1 MKKLTLVLFC
11 LLLAVAG
18 FSQKAKF
25 GHVDY
30 GTIMKDVPGIDTAQ
44 AKLMDYQKELEETGQ
59 QMVNEFKE
67 KEAAYTKLVNSGASS
82 AILKVKEDEM
92 TQLYARIQQ
101 FAAISE
107 EELQTKQVE
116 LLKPF
121 QEKLMDAI
129 KKVAEA
135 GNYTYVFD
143 ITTLAFHADS
153 DDLTAAVKK
162 QLGITK

>member
-1 MKKLTLVLFC
+1 MKKLIIFTLCLFVT
-11 LLLAVAG
+11 VAG

-30 GTIMKDVPGIDTAQ
+30 GTLMKDMPGIDTAQ
-44 AKLMDYQKELEETGQ
+44 TVLMEYQKELEETGQ

-67 KEAAYTKLVNSGASS
+67 KQAAYMQMANSGASP

-92 TQLYARIQQ
+92 MKLYERIQE
-101 FAAISE
+101 FASISE
-107 EELQTKQVE
+107 EDLQNKQLE

-121 QEKLMDAI
+121 QEKLLAAI

-135 GNYTYVFD
+135 GNYTYIFD
-143 ITTLAFHADS
+143 VSTLAFHGES
-153 DDLTAAVKK
+153 DNLTEAVKK
-162 QLGITK
+162 QLGK

>member
-44 AKLMDYQKELEETGQ
+44 ATLLDYQKELEETGQ

-67 KEAAYTKLVNSGASS
+67 KEAAYAQLANSGASS

-107 EELQTKQVE
+107 EELQTKQME

-121 QEKLMDAI
+121 QEKIMDAI

>member
-1 MKKLTLVLFC
+1 MKKLTLILFC
-11 LLLAVAG
+11 LLLTVAG

-44 AKLMDYQKELEETGQ
+44 AVLLDYQKELEETGQ

-67 KEAAYTKLVNSGASS
+67 KEAAYMQLVNSGSSS

-92 TQLYARIQQ
+92 TKLYARIQE
-101 FAAISE
+101 FASISE
-107 EELQTKQVE
+107 EELQNKQME

-121 QEKLMDAI
+121 QEKIIEAI

-153 DDLTAAVKK
+153 DDLTEAVKK

>member
-1 MKKLTLVLFC
+1 MKKLIIFTLCLFVT
-11 LLLAVAG
+11 VAG

-30 GTIMKDVPGIDTAQ
+30 ATLMKDMPGIDTAQ
-44 AKLMDYQKELEETGQ
+44 TVLMEYQKELEETGQ

-67 KEAAYTKLVNSGASS
+67 KQAAYMQMANSGASP

-92 TQLYARIQQ
+92 MKLYERIQE
-101 FAAISE
+101 FASISE
-107 EELQTKQVE
+107 EDLQNKQLE

-121 QEKLMDAI
+121 QEKLLAAI

-135 GNYTYVFD
+135 GNYTYIFD
-143 ITTLAFHADS
+143 ISTLAFHGES
-153 DDLTAAVKK
+153 DDLTEAVKK
-162 QLGITK
+162 QLGK